1 MDDITYQIR
10 NLEFHLKQASMN
22 HDKCISK
29 AIRRYLE
36 SDTDI
41 SLLMKPC
48 ESIKENLDDLMKR
61 YEQLNV
67 ERLNG

>member
-1 MDDITYQIR
+1 
-10 NLEFHLKQASMN
+10 MN

-48 ESIKENLDDLMKR
+48 EAIKENLDDLMKK
-61 YEQLNV
+61 YDQLNV